1 MERNEGYHKLLVYRS
16 ADALVL
22 GIYEV
27 TKKFP
32 RDEAFGLTS
41 QIRRAAVSV
50 PSNIVEG
57 YTRKGRN
64 DKLHFYNIA
73 QGSLTELEYQ
83 IELSRKLKYITE
95 DDYIKLITK
104 KDEVGKLLYGFID
117 KSR

>member
-1 MERNEGYHKLLVYRS
+1 MERNEGYHKLLVFQK
-16 ADALVL
+16 ADELTVNVY
-22 GIYEV
+22 GV
-27 TKKFP
+27 TQRFP
-32 RDEAFGLTS
+32 KDEMYSLTS

-95 DDYIKLITK
+95 EEFNKLINK
-104 KDEVGKLLYGFID
+104 KDEVGRLLYGFIN
-117 KSR
+117 KSK